1 MEEAK
6 NYLSKLSS
14 TVDGLLA
21 IVITDRDGIPLLK
34 VAMDQVPEQAL
45 RHSFLSTFGTATE
58 QANKLGLKQSKS
70 VISMFKNYQV
80 VQINKY
86 PLIVTFIAESD
97 ANTGLLL
104 NLETDMRDLLND
116 LQRVVPTS

>member
-1 MEEAK
+1 MFDK
-6 NYLSKLSS
+6 CL
-14 TVDGLLA
+14 
-21 IVITDRDGIPLLK
+21 IHVIL

-80 VQINKY
+80 IYCYN
-86 PLIVTFIAESD
+86 
-97 ANTGLLL
+97 
-104 NLETDMRDLLND
+104 
-116 LQRVVPTS
+116 